1 MIVVPS
7 LETLQV
13 DRLKWHERTNIIQL
27 YPIVINVESTMISK
41 GGGNTLESSVHL
53 FMFFTIQH
61 KQALGMIA

>member
-13 DRLKWHERTNIIQL
+13 NRLKWHERTNIIQL
-27 YPIVINVESTMISK
+27 DPIVINVESTMISK
-41 GGGNTLESSVHL
+41 GGGNTLEPSVHL

-61 KQALGMIA
+61 KQAPGLIA